1 MNTSDF
7 FRTLRAD
14 SGMSQ
19 AAFAAWLGI
28 PHRTYQDWERG
39 VRVPPEWTA
48 NLIAHYVKTAE
59 KPAAK

>member
-1 MNTSDF
+1 MENMKTSDF
-7 FRTLRAD
+7 FCTLRAD

-39 VRVPPEWTA
+39 VRVPPAWTVK
-48 NLIAHYVKTAE
+48 LIEFYVEHAE
-59 KPAAK
+59 K